1 MRQIV
6 FKNQSITTR
15 LEESFKSLR
24 TNIQFCGADKQV
36 ILLTSCVAGEGKSS
50 TSLRLGISLAELGKR
65 VVLVDADL
73 RKSVMLGRIVRD
85 GEEILGLTHY
95 LTRQAALQEVLCS
108 TNIPNFHVIT
118 SGPYSPNPAELLSS
132 PAFAAMIKALRTA
145 YDYII
150 VDTAPLG
157 TVIDAAIVAKC
168 CDGAVL
174 VIEAG
179 KINYRFV
186 QDTKAQMEKSGCPI
200 LGAILNKVDIKK
212 PGYGRYGKYGKYYGG
227 YYGDYY
233 GDYSSP
239 STSSRSDGSMHHHHS
254 SSGSK
259 TASGNGSAHAAT
271 RPASQTARPAAQAAK
286 PAQTAKP
293 AQGKSA
299 GGAES

>member
-1 MRQIV
+1 MRQITLR
-6 FKNQSITTR
+6 NQGFTPR
-15 LEESFKSLR
+15 LQESFKSLR
-24 TNIQFCGADKQV
+24 TNIQFCGADNQV
-36 ILLTSCVAGEGKSS
+36 ILLTSCVAGEGKST
-50 TSLRLGISLAELGKR
+50 TSLRLSMSLAELGKR

-73 RKSVMLGRIVRD
+73 RKSVLMGKLQRD

-95 LTRQAALQEVLCS
+95 LTRQASLQDVLCS
-108 TNIPNFHVIT
+108 TNIPNLHLIV

-132 PAFAAMIKALRTA
+132 QTFAAMIKALRTA

-157 TVIDAAIVAKC
+157 AVIDAAIVAKC

-212 PGYGRYGKYGKYYGG
+212 PGYGRYGSYGSYYGYG
-227 YYGDYY
+227 YGEANTARAAQ
-233 GDYSSP
+233 SQ
-239 STSSRSDGSMHHHHS
+239 SRPV
-254 SSGSK
+254 SSGK
-259 TASGNGSAHAAT
+259 A
-271 RPASQTARPAAQAAK
+271 PAPQAQRHSAAK
-286 PAQTAKP
+286 PAAKP
-293 AQGKSA
+293 TPGNSA
-299 GGAES
+299 GGAGQ